1 VPDEKPSETRL
12 HLKFSPI
19 FVARLRRYAEE
30 NRMKLNAV
38 VKKAF
43 EHLEDH
49 EQMLD
54 AVKPRKGSTNDGW

>member
-1 VPDEKPSETRL
+1 MHDERPRETRL

-19 FVARLRRYAEE
+19 FVARLRGYAE
-30 NRMKLNAV
+30 RHGMKLNAV

-49 EQMLD
+49 EESMK
-54 AVKPRKGSTNDGW
+54 AIRPRSAADDYR